1 MKMVLEMRYRREGK
15 FFYNKEEICTLYQS
29 DDLDRIL
36 LRSPYLTSINN
47 ELFVYGHIKSSDE
60 FEHLILALR
69 ASYDCYISFED
80 ALSRW
85 GVISQ
90 IPMMMILA
98 TTGAS
103 GWYSTPFGRFEFIHV
118 EHSSKQ
124 VEEQTV
130 DTGRPISIAK
140 KEWAYK
146 DLKEVKRNLH
156 LIDYVALFT
165 DDVNLP

>member
-1 MKMVLEMRYRREGK
+1 
-15 FFYNKEEICTLYQS
+15 
-29 DDLDRIL
+29 
-36 LRSPYLTSINN
+36 
-47 ELFVYGHIKSSDE
+47 
-60 FEHLILALR
+60 
-69 ASYDCYISFED
+69 
-80 ALSRW
+80 
-85 GVISQ
+85 
-90 IPMMMILA
+90 MMMILA

-103 GWYSTPFGRFEFIHV
+103 GLYSTPFGRFEFVHV

-124 VEEQTV
+124 IEEQAV

-165 DDVNLP
+165 DDVNFP

>member
-1 MKMVLEMRYRREGK
+1 MKMILEMRYRREGK

-29 DDLDRIL
+29 DALDRIL

-69 ASYDCYISFED
+69 ASNDCYISFED

-124 VEEQTV
+124 IEEQTV
-130 DTGRPISIAK
+130 DTGHPISIAK

-146 DLKEVKRNLH
+146 DLKEVKRNMH
-156 LIDYVALFT
+156 LIDYVELFT
-165 DDVNLP
+165 DDVNN

>member
-1 MKMVLEMRYRREGK
+1 MKMVLEMRYRRDGK
-15 FFYNKEEICTLYQS
+15 FFYNKEEICTIYQS
-29 DDLDRIL
+29 DDLDKIL
-36 LRSPYLTSINN
+36 QRSPYLISIDN
-47 ELFVYGHIKSSDE
+47 ELFVYGHIKSPDE

-69 ASYDCYISFED
+69 ASFDCYISFED

-90 IPMMMILA
+90 IPMIMILA

-103 GWYSTPFGRFEFIHV
+103 GWYSTPFGRFEFVHV
-118 EHSSKQ
+118 EHSSRLI
-124 VEEQTV
+124 EEQTI

-146 DLKEVKRNLH
+146 DLKEIKRNLH

-165 DDVNLP
+165 EDS

>member
-15 FFYNKEEICTLYQS
+15 FFYSKEEICALYQS
-29 DDLDRIL
+29 DNLDSIL
-36 LRSPYLTSINN
+36 LRSPYLTNIDN
-47 ELFVYGHIKSSDE
+47 ELFVYGHIKSSIE

-90 IPMMMILA
+90 VPMMMILA

-103 GWYSTPFGRFEFIHV
+103 GWYSTPFGRFEFVHV
-118 EHSSKQ
+118 EHSSRQ
-124 VEEQTV
+124 IEEQTI

-146 DLKEVKRNLH
+146 DLKEAKRNIH

-165 DDVNLP
+165 DDS

>member
-1 MKMVLEMRYRREGK
+1 MVLEMRYRREGK

-29 DDLDRIL
+29 NDLDRIL

-69 ASYDCYISFED
+69 ASNDCYISFED

-124 VEEQTV
+124 IEEQTV

-140 KEWAYK
+140 KKWAYK
-146 DLKEVKRNLH
+146 DQKEVKRNMH
-156 LIDYVALFT
+156 PIDYVALFT
-165 DDVNLP
+165 DDS